1 MKNRDFFRLLTG
13 VLVGLPFLL
22 LMSNCNKDHS
32 LLAQGQHNLAF
43 EGRSRT
49 LGPDY
54 HVVWSSIPDSNTK
67 RINRALSN
75 ASYGRVILDYNSS
88 GWTSDTIFMK
98 VPNQVL
104 WIAGSGS
111 IPGHLIAKTGG
122 FRDTAAIFIKMR
134 VAGCTINGYSNG
146 VDSTQGRATIEMFK
160 NSYVSTNGYTPSES
174 RDAIH
179 AGKDNATVEGV
190 IVKNSGGDGVY
201 LSGGHNVIVKDVI
214 VDGAN
219 RNAISVIKGTNT
231 AISNSVF
238 KNTSGSTLTGTGRG
252 PWAGMDIEPNLP
264 TDTLN
269 NITITNCVFSGN
281 LGNNIS
287 IGMGKLHTGAAYANT
302 IYFFYC
308 TTAGGSN
315 NGVLISSLKSDGPNT
330 GEVYFQKCNFNYP
343 AHSGIYVQNW
353 CAGKMLVDFNKCTVY
368 NAGASS
374 NSSPPIFIGT
384 SDTSRVSIPYIVGH
398 VNFEGAT
405 NRIDDFNA
413 AHPYI
418 IGGGRASRA
427 YDSITGLAANI
438 TIQKHYTNSNP
449 ILSFIANS
457 GYTNTNITIAY
468 TLVP

>member
-1 MKNRDFFRLLTG
+1 MKNRNFFRLLTG

-22 LMSNCNKDHS
+22 LMSNCKKNQD
-32 LLAQGQHNLAF
+32 LLQEQHNLAF
-43 EGRSRT
+43 GGRSRT

-75 ASYGRVILDYNSS
+75 SGYGRVILDYNSS

-111 IPGHLIAKTGG
+111 TPGHLIAKTGG

-219 RNAISVIKGTNT
+219 RNGISVIKGTNT

-238 KNTSGSTLTGTGRG
+238 KNTSGSTLTGSGKG
-252 PWAGMDIEPNLP
+252 PWAGMDIEPNVA

-269 NITITNCVFSGN
+269 NITITSCVFSGN

-302 IYFFYC
+302 IYFYYC
-308 TTAGGSN
+308 TTAGGSD
-315 NGVLISSLKSDGPNT
+315 NGALIASLKSDGPNT

-343 AHSGIYVQNW
+343 AHSGIYNRDW
-353 CAGKMLVDFNKCTVY
+353 AAGKMLIDFNKCNIY

-374 NSSPPIFIGT
+374 STSPPMYVGGSGAYT
-384 SDTSRVSIPYIVGH
+384 VGH
-398 VNFEGAT
+398 VNFEGST
-405 NRIDDFNA
+405 NRIDDFNS

-418 IGGGRASRA
+418 IGGSAAQA
-427 YDSITGLAANI
+427 YDSITGVSGVL

-449 ILSFIANS
+449 ILSFTPGS
-457 GYTNTNITIAY
+457 GYTNTNITLAY